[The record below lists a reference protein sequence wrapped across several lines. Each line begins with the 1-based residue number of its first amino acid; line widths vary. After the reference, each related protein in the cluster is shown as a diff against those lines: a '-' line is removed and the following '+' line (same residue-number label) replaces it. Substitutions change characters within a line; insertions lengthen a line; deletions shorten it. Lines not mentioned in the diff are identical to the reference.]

1 MSSNHAR
8 RRLLSIAAV
17 TATAALSLTACSGNP
32 VTGDDGGDDASPA
45 ASENES
51 EAPPV
56 ELQSNVRN
64 RADDVQVDK
73 VVSVSASDG
82 ELTQVQMFSG
92 RNVPKNRVDGQLA
105 DGGDSWKATGTLE
118 PDTTYRIV
126 MKATDADGEA
136 VTKRRSFTTQ
146 ALTLDQQTFASIAP
160 LDGATVGVGMPIIVN
175 FDIPVTNKAK
185 IERHLEVQSDP
196 KVEGTWSWISDSVV
210 HYRPKNYWPAG
221 TKVTVDANVNSVK
234 AGPNLWGQE
243 NNSASFT
250 VGDAITSVVDVAN
263 HKMTVKVNGK
273 VAKTLPITTGK
284 SGFETRAGTK
294 LIMEKYDVKRM
305 DAATTGISEDDPEYY
320 NIPDVQW
327 AMRITSSGEF
337 IHAAPWSVGSQGAD
351 NVSHGCVGLSTSDA
365 KWYYDTSHIG
375 DPVKFIN
382 SPRGL
387 EEGNGW
393 TDWDQSYQEFK
404 KGSALS

>member
-8 RRLLSIAAV
+8 RRLASIAAV
-17 TATAALSLTACSGNP
+17 TATAALSLVACSGNP
-32 VTGDDGGDDASPA
+32 VTGDDSGDDASPA

-51 EAPPV
+51 EAAPV
-56 ELQSNVRN
+56 KLQANVRN

-82 ELTQVQMFSG
+82 KIEKVRMFSG
-92 RNVPKNRVDGQLA
+92 RDVPKNRIEGEV
-105 DGGDSWKATGTLE
+105 GGGGSSWKATDSLE
-118 PDTTYRIV
+118 SGTTYRIV
-126 MKATDADGEA
+126 MKGTNVDGEA

-146 ALTLDQQTFASIAP
+146 ELTLDQQTFASIAP
-160 LDGATVGVGMPIIVN
+160 LDGATVGVGMPIVVT
-175 FDIPVTNKAK
+175 FDIPVQNKAK
-185 IERHLEVQSDP
+185 IERHLEVDSDP
-196 KVEGTWSWISDSVV
+196 KVTGTWSWLSDNVV

-221 TKVTVDANVNSVK
+221 TNVTVNANVNSVK

-250 VGDAITSVVDVAN
+250 IGNSVTSVVDVAN

-273 VAKTLPITTGK
+273 VAKTIPITTGK
-284 SGFETRAGTK
+284 DGWETRSGTK

-305 DAATTGISEDDPEYY
+305 DASTVGVDKDSPEYY

-327 AMRITSSGEF
+327 AMRVTSSGEF
-337 IHAAPWSVGSQGAD
+337 IHAAPWSVGSQGAA
-351 NVSHGCVGLSTSDA
+351 NVSHGCTGLSTTDA
-365 KWYYDTSHIG
+365 KWLYDISHIG

-382 SPRGL
+382 SPRTL

-404 KGSALS
+404 QGSALS